1 MTGARRSRAAGGTTL
16 GLEPE
21 VLGRFRVLHTAGS
34 TVLASR
40 GLDLFVSQDG
50 ARSFTHLARAWT
62 RPEQRALALTPILS
76 RLMRSGIHSA
86 LPLADG
92 RHVAIVRGAVM
103 HRESG
108 ADHFTVAHSVER
120 GTRPLGVCLADGGDL
135 YFGEY
140 FNNPAREEVHI
151 YGSADG
157 RRWDVAFTFPRG
169 AVRHVH
175 GVVYD
180 RYRRGLW
187 VLTGDDGD
195 EAAIWWTSD
204 GFRTLEPVI
213 RGCQAAR
220 AVSALPAPQ
229 GLLVPSDTPLEQ
241 NFIHRLDPRTG
252 SLERLAYLPGSVFAV
267 GRTRSLYL
275 VSTALERS
283 AVNLDPRVALYASA
297 DGESWAPVARFERDL
312 AFLADKRGYLQYP
325 MVLLPDGEQSDGSV
339 LATGQALR
347 RMHGRLL
354 RWDEAT
360 MLDALHISA
369 EIVGAQRNAR
379 PCVA

>member
-1 MTGARRSRAAGGTTL
+1 MIGAREPKSTRDVALSL
-16 GLEPE
+16 QPE
-21 VLGRFRVLHTAGS
+21 VLGRFRVLHTAGR

-40 GLDLFVSQDG
+40 GLDLFVSHDS
-50 ARSFTHLARAWT
+50 ACSFTHLARAWA
-62 RPEQRALALTPILS
+62 RQGQRALALTPLLS
-76 RLMRSGIHSA
+76 RLMRNGIHAA
-86 LPLADG
+86 LPLPDG
-92 RHVAIVRGAVM
+92 GHVAIVRGAVM
-103 HRESG
+103 HRERDS
-108 ADHFTVAHSVER
+108 DQFTVAHRVVR
-120 GTRPLGVCLADGGDL
+120 GTRPLSVCFVDGGNL

-140 FNNPAREEVHI
+140 FNNAARDEVHI
-151 YGSADG
+151 YSSVDG

-187 VLTGDDGD
+187 VLTGDDGN

-229 GLLVPSDTPLEQ
+229 GLLVPSDTPSEP
-241 NFIHRLDPRTG
+241 NFVRRLDPHTG
-252 SLERLAYLPGSVFAV
+252 EMERLAYVPGSVFSV

-283 AVNLDPRVALYASA
+283 SVNVDSRVALYASA
-297 DGESWAPVARFERDL
+297 DGETWAPVARFERDL
-312 AFLADKRGYLQYP
+312 ELLNDKRGYLQYP
-325 MVLLPDGEQSDGSV
+325 MVLLPDGELADGSV
-339 LATGQALR
+339 LATGQALSGL
-347 RMHGRLL
+347 HGKLL

-360 MLDALHISA
+360 LLESLYSRT
-369 EIVGAQRNAR
+369 GLGSAQREAR
-379 PCVA
+379 PRAA

>member
-1 MTGARRSRAAGGTTL
+1 VRRGLEPKSTRHDGQ

-21 VLGRFRVLHTAGS
+21 VLGRFRVLHTAGV

-40 GLDLFVSQDG
+40 GLDLFVSHDS
-50 ARSFTHLARAWT
+50 ARSFTHLARAWEG
-62 RPEQRALALTPILS
+62 PMQRALALTPLVS
-76 RLMRSGIHSA
+76 RLMRNGIHAA
-86 LPLADG
+86 LPLPDG
-92 RHVAIVRGAVM
+92 GHVAIVRGAVM
-103 HRESG
+103 HRERDSRG
-108 ADHFTVAHSVER
+108 FTVAHRVLR
-120 GTRPLGVCLADGGDL
+120 GTRPLAICLADGGNL

-140 FNNPAREEVHI
+140 FNNPARDEVHI
-151 YGSADG
+151 YSSADG
-157 RRWDVAFTFPRG
+157 RQWDVAFTFPRG

-195 EAAIWWTSD
+195 EAGIWWTSD

-229 GLLVPSDTPLEQ
+229 GLLVPSDTPSEP
-241 NFIHRLDPRTG
+241 NFVRRLDARTG
-252 SLERLAYLPGSVFAV
+252 QMERLAYVPGSVFSV

-283 AVNLDPRVALYASA
+283 SVNVDPRVALYASA
-297 DGESWAPVARFERDL
+297 DGETWAPVARFARDL
-312 AFLADKRGYLQYP
+312 RLLDDKRGYLQYP
-325 MVLLPDGEQSDGSV
+325 MVLLPAGEQADGSV
-339 LATGQALR
+339 LATGQALSGL
-347 RMHGRLL
+347 HGRLL
-354 RWDEAT
+354 RWDEST
-360 MLDALHISA
+360 VLESLSA
-369 EIVGAQRNAR
+369 RAESVGAEREGRVLA
-379 PCVA
+379 A